1 MLFFPSF
8 TFQIFHK
15 CWQENHLIASNS
27 NKRKFLSH
35 KFQQKLRICIPL
47 AGIGLVWVQSLNQL
61 LKELGLEIILDS
73 SQVHPNHMFFPRK
86 IGKIREYGQKK
97 GNALPIKEKQMCT
110 IVKNRQKDKD
120 STK

>member
-15 CWQENHLIASNS
+15 CWQENHLIASSS

-47 AGIGLVWVQSLNQL
+47 AGIGLVWVQSPNQL
-61 LKELGLEIILDS
+61 LKELGLEIILDR
-73 SQVHPNHMFFPRK
+73 SQVHPNHMFSQ
-86 IGKIREYGQKK
+86 GKLGKLENMARKK

-110 IVKNRQKDKD
+110 IVKNRQKDKY

>member
-1 MLFFPSF
+1 MYPFG
-8 TFQIFHK
+8 
-15 CWQENHLIASNS
+15 WN
-27 NKRKFLSH
+27 
-35 KFQQKLRICIPL
+35 
-47 AGIGLVWVQSLNQL
+47 W
-61 LKELGLEIILDS
+61 LGLGPIPEPTPEGVRPRNNLGQES
-73 SQVHPNHMFFPRK
+73 SPSKPYVFPRK